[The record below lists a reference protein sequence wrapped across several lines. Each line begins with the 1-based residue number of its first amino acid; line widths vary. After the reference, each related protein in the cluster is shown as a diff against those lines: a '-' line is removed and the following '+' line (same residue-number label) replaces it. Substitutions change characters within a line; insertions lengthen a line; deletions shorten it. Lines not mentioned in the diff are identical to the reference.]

1 MSFGGDELAIVDPE
15 TVARHVA
22 AGWWDEHALA
32 SVVARHAREQPDEAA
47 FITPTATCTWHEYDL
62 RSTALAADLVARG
75 LERGAR
81 VAVLV
86 PDGAEVHVAYLACEK
101 AGLTVVGL
109 GTRTGD
115 KEVAHLLRQTEAQAI
130 LTGPEQQGRPADEWV
145 ADLRAE
151 GVPLAHHL
159 VLEEPAPGSPPSAV
173 SASGLE
179 SLRGR
184 GLGPNDLFLINSTSG
199 TTGMPKCVLQHQNR
213 WFYFHRKAVEN
224 GRLGP
229 DDRFLSLVP
238 APFGFGLW
246 TAHITPTLLGAPTV
260 LVPRFDAAEAVQ
272 LAEQH
277 GATVAAC
284 VSTQF
289 ILMLGSGA
297 MEAADLRELRVV
309 FTGGEAVPRSQA
321 EEFERQ
327 TGALMLQF
335 FGSNETGA
343 LSATTVDDDA
353 DGRLGSSGRV
363 IPEMQVRL
371 LDEHGQD
378 ITATGGPGQ
387 PAGRGPATC
396 VGYLEEEA
404 NQDLFTADGWMLMAD
419 LVTVDDDG
427 YLRVVGRKSDLI
439 IRGGKNI
446 SAAEVEAEV
455 GTHPAVRT
463 VAAVAVPDDVFG
475 ERTCAVVALHPGAD
489 LRLEELVAHLAGR
502 AVGKHLY
509 PEHLLVVDELP
520 AAPGGKVAKAEVR
533 TLAAEAVR
541 AGATQTAV
549 ASRT

>member
-1 MSFGGDELAIVDPE
+1 MNVGVDELAIVDPE
-15 TVARHVA
+15 TAARHVA

-32 SVVARHAREQPDEAA
+32 SVVARHARDQPDAAA
-47 FITPTATCTWHEYDL
+47 FITPTASCTWQAYDV
-62 RSTALAADLVARG
+62 RSTVLAAELVARG
-75 LERGAR
+75 LDRGAR

-86 PDGAEVHVAYLACEK
+86 PDGAEVHIAYLACEK

-115 KEVAHLLRQTEAQAI
+115 KEVAHLLRQTEARAI
-130 LTGPEQQGRPADEWV
+130 VTGPEHQSRAAGEWV
-145 ADLRAE
+145 AELRAA
-151 GVPLAHHL
+151 GVALEHHL
-159 VLEEPAPGSPPSAV
+159 LGEEPTPGSPLPV
-173 SASGLE
+173 VPDGGLGTLE
-179 SLRGR
+179 GR

-213 WFYFHRKAVEN
+213 WFYFHRKAVEG

-260 LVPRFDAAEAVQ
+260 LMPRFDAAEAVL
-272 LAEQH
+272 LAAEH

-297 MEAADLRELRVV
+297 VDDADLRELRVV

-321 EEFERQ
+321 EEFERR

-343 LSATTVDDDA
+343 LSATTVDDD
-353 DGRLGSSGRV
+353 DEGRLGSSGRV

-371 LDEHGQD
+371 LDEQGED
-378 ITATGGPGQ
+378 VTATGGPGQ

-404 NQDLFTADGWMLMAD
+404 NRDLFTPDGWMLMAD
-419 LVTVDDDG
+419 LVTVDDGG

-475 ERTCAVVALHPGAD
+475 ERTCAVVTLHDDAD
-489 LRLEELVAHLAGR
+489 LRLDDLLAHLEGS

-533 TLAAEAVR
+533 AMAAAAVR
-541 AGATQTAV
+541 TGATQTAV
-549 ASRT
+549 TSRT